1 MGSNSSSITAQRL
14 GLVLGSVLLLQCVC
28 MAVTLLYFSSEL
40 KQIQETFS
48 KSNMAC
54 LMDDIVN
61 LHTDTMVDEEFS
73 DYPHGEKTGRNEE
86 MCWQFRAQI
95 RQLIEKTVSKR
106 YEQDMSIIVKG
117 EVSRLLPYLTQSQSG
132 TQPTVQK
139 IAAHL
144 TGNHRSKS
152 TPPGDSLSRRL
163 QGQKIQTWEPQR
175 GQAFLHSVEYKD
187 GELIILQTGLYYIYA
202 QTYFRYREIAG
213 EGDSSPL
220 SRNTQMIQYIYKNTA
235 YPDPILLMKNTRTTC
250 WAKNR
255 EFELH
260 SIYQG
265 GLFELKYLDR
275 IFVTVS
281 NISWIDMADGSSFFG
296 AFLVS

>member
-1 MGSNSSSITAQRL
+1 MGSNGSSITAQRL

-61 LHTDTMVDEEFS
+61 LHTDTMVNEEFS
-73 DYPHGEKTGRNEE
+73 DFPHSEKTGHSEE
-86 MCWQFRAQI
+86 LCRQFRAQI
-95 RQLIEKTVSKR
+95 RQLIEKMASKR
-106 YEQDMSIIVKG
+106 YEQDMSIIVK
-117 EVSRLLPYLTQSQSG
+117 
-132 TQPTVQK
+132 
-139 IAAHL
+139 
-144 TGNHRSKS
+144 
-152 TPPGDSLSRRL
+152 DSLSRRL

-213 EGDSSPL
+213 DGDSSPL
-220 SRNTQMIQYIYKNTA
+220 SGDTQMIQYIYKNTA

-296 AFLVS
+296 AFLAS